1 MVACVRQHL
10 PVNRQPMP
18 QVIGFPRGTP
28 VACGRAMRSELDLLT
43 DLVGRRAAIDLLRR
57 FGSIG
62 EIRRATQLGLQTFAT
77 RRVRAAFAIADL
89 LVHAGEKPAVVS
101 SPEDAFA
108 LLAGDLL
115 GAESEELW
123 GLYLDVRHRPIAK
136 LALTRGTR
144 TQTIVDPAAVFR
156 KALQVGAHAVIV
168 AHNHPSGD
176 ATPSLEDFTATTR
189 LVELGQLLGIA
200 VLDHLV
206 IAGATFTS
214 LRTHGGVP
222 SYGSP

>member
-1 MVACVRQHL
+1 MQ
-10 PVNRQPMP
+10 
-18 QVIGFPRGTP
+18 
-28 VACGRAMRSELDLLT
+28 SDLDLLT
-43 DLVGRRAAIDLLRR
+43 DLIGPRAARSLLRR
-57 FGSIG
+57 FGDLG
-62 EIRRATQLGLQTFAT
+62 TIRRATDLGLGPTAA
-77 RRVRAAFAIADL
+77 RRLRAALAIADQL
-89 LVHAGEKPAVVS
+89 LHDREKPAVVT

-108 LLAGDLL
+108 LLASELL

-123 GLYLDVRHRPIAK
+123 GLYLDVRHRPLARV
-136 LALTRGTR
+136 ALTRGTR
-144 TQTIVDPAAVFR
+144 TQTIVDPSAVFR

-189 LVELGQLLGIA
+189 LVELGQLLGIT

-206 IAGATFTS
+206 IAGAKFTS

-222 SYGSP
+222 SYRKSD

>member
-1 MVACVRQHL
+1 
-10 PVNRQPMP
+10 
-18 QVIGFPRGTP
+18 
-28 VACGRAMRSELDLLT
+28 MRTELDLLT
-43 DLVGRRAAIDLLRR
+43 DLVGRPAARDLLQR
-57 FGSIG
+57 FGNIG
-62 EIRRATQLGLQTFAT
+62 EIRRATDLGLRPIAT
-77 RRVRAAFAIADL
+77 RRLRAAFAIADL
-89 LVHAGEKPAVVS
+89 LLHAGEKPAVVS

-108 LLAGDLL
+108 LLAPDML

-123 GLYLDVRHRPIAK
+123 GLYLDVRHRPITK
-136 LALTRGTR
+136 VALTRGTR

-206 IAGATFTS
+206 IAGAAFTS

-222 SYGSP
+222 SYGGSS

>member
-1 MVACVRQHL
+1 MSARRHLVA
-10 PVNRQPMP
+10 
-18 QVIGFPRGTP
+18 QVGEFTTAPRLH
-28 VACGRAMRSELDLLT
+28 ARARMSSDFDLLA
-43 DLVGRRAAIDLLRR
+43 DLIGDRAARALLRR
-57 FGSIG
+57 YGDLGS
-62 EIRRATQLGLQTFAT
+62 IRRAVDVDSAPN
-77 RRVRAAFAIADL
+77 RRLRAAFAIADRL
-89 LVHAGEKPAVVS
+89 LHAGDKPAVVS

-136 LALTRGTR
+136 VALTRGTR

-206 IAGATFTS
+206 IAGAAFTS
-214 LRTHGGVP
+214 LRTHGGVTA
-222 SYGSP
+222 YGAS

>member
-1 MVACVRQHL
+1 
-10 PVNRQPMP
+10 MP
-18 QVIGFPRGTP
+18 SD
-28 VACGRAMRSELDLLT
+28 ADLLT
-43 DLVGRRAAIDLLRR
+43 DLIGRRAARDLLRR
-57 FGSIG
+57 FGTIG
-62 EIRRATQLGLQTFAT
+62 EIRRAKDLGLGPTAT
-77 RRVRAAFAIADL
+77 RRIRAALAISDQL
-89 LVHAGEKPAVVS
+89 LHDRDPPAAVA

-108 LLAGDLL
+108 LLAGDML

-123 GLYLDVRHRPIAK
+123 GLYLDVRHRPLAK

-189 LVELGQLLGIA
+189 LVELGQLLGIT

-206 IAGATFTS
+206 IAGGKFTS

-222 SYGSP
+222 SYARTQGA

>member
-1 MVACVRQHL
+1 MQ
-10 PVNRQPMP
+10 
-18 QVIGFPRGTP
+18 
-28 VACGRAMRSELDLLT
+28 SELELLT
-43 DLVGRRAAIDLLRR
+43 DLVGRRAARDLLRR

-62 EIRRATQLGLQTFAT
+62 EIRRVLELGLPPTAA
-77 RRVRAAFAIADL
+77 RRLRAALAIADRL
-89 LVHAGEKPAVVS
+89 LHDGEKPAVVS
-101 SPEDAFA
+101 SPHDAFA
-108 LLAGDLL
+108 LLASDLL
-115 GAESEELW
+115 GAECEELW
-123 GLYLDVRHRPIAK
+123 GLYLDVRHRPLAK

-156 KALQVGAHAVIV
+156 TALRVGAHAVIV

-189 LVELGQLLGIA
+189 LVELGQLLGIT

-206 IAGATFTS
+206 IAGAKFTS

-222 SYGSP
+222 SYSRSD

>member
-1 MVACVRQHL
+1 
-10 PVNRQPMP
+10 MP
-18 QVIGFPRGTP
+18 
-28 VACGRAMRSELDLLT
+28 SELELLT
-43 DLVGRRAAIDLLRR
+43 DLIGRSAASDLLQR

-62 EIRRATQLGLQTFAT
+62 EIRRAVDLGLGPTAT
-77 RRVRAAFAIADL
+77 RRLRAAFAIADRL
-89 LVHAGEKPAVVS
+89 LHAGERPAVVS

-108 LLAGDLL
+108 LLAGELL

-123 GLYLDVRHRPIAK
+123 GLYLDVRHRPLATV
-136 LALTRGTR
+136 ALTRGTR

>member
-1 MVACVRQHL
+1 VVA
-10 PVNRQPMP
+10 
-18 QVIGFPRGTP
+18 
-28 VACGRAMRSELDLLT
+28 
-43 DLVGRRAAIDLLRR
+43 
-57 FGSIG
+57 
-62 EIRRATQLGLQTFAT
+62 
-77 RRVRAAFAIADL
+77 
-89 LVHAGEKPAVVS
+89 

-136 LALTRGTR
+136 VALTRGTR

>member
-1 MVACVRQHL
+1 
-10 PVNRQPMP
+10 
-18 QVIGFPRGTP
+18 
-28 VACGRAMRSELDLLT
+28 MRTELDLLT
-43 DLVGRRAAIDLLRR
+43 DLVGRPAARDLLQR
-57 FGSIG
+57 FGNIG
-62 EIRRATQLGLQTFAT
+62 EIRRATDLGLRPIAT
-77 RRVRAAFAIADL
+77 RRLRAAFAIADL
-89 LVHAGEKPAVVS
+89 LLHAGEKPAVVS

-108 LLAGDLL
+108 LLSGDLL

-136 LALTRGTR
+136 IALTRGTR

-206 IAGATFTS
+206 IAGAAFTS

-222 SYGSP
+222 SYGAS

>member
-1 MVACVRQHL
+1 
-10 PVNRQPMP
+10 
-18 QVIGFPRGTP
+18 
-28 VACGRAMRSELDLLT
+28 MRSELDLLT
-43 DLVGRRAAIDLLRR
+43 DLIGARAARELVRR

-62 EIRRATQLGLQTFAT
+62 EIRRATTLGLRPIAT
-77 RRVRAAFAIADL
+77 RRVRAALAIADL
-89 LVHAGEKPAVVS
+89 LLHAGDKPTVIS

-136 LALTRGTR
+136 VALTRGTR

-206 IAGATFTS
+206 IAGARFTS

-222 SYGSP
+222 SYGSS

>member
-1 MVACVRQHL
+1 
-10 PVNRQPMP
+10 
-18 QVIGFPRGTP
+18 
-28 VACGRAMRSELDLLT
+28 
-43 DLVGRRAAIDLLRR
+43 LRR

-62 EIRRATQLGLQTFAT
+62 EIRRAATLGC
-77 RRVRAAFAIADL
+77 RRSR
-89 LVHAGEKPAVVS
+89 LVGCARRSPSRIDSPRWREAAVVA

-136 LALTRGTR
+136 IALTRGTR

-168 AHNHPSGD
+168 AHNIRA
-176 ATPSLEDFTATTR
+176 ATPRRRSR
-189 LVELGQLLGIA
+189 
-200 VLDHLV
+200 
-206 IAGATFTS
+206 TS
-214 LRTHGGVP
+214 PQRRVW
-222 SYGSP
+222 SSSGSCSASRCSITW